1 MLSSHLVKALI
12 HSWTELL
19 SCILMWLRLSLWTK
33 HYPMRRFGTRLSCHT
48 LCRHPR
54 GCLRSLL
61 FFFTD
66 GPRQIWGG
74 FAVRH
79 SCWWPPSV
87 KAGHT
92 VAVAPPV
99 VLASCLLSGFVFISP
114 TFVCEKPILNTLPCF
129 RNWLGKG
136 LVIQAIDHLRGTSPS
151 VYCFYVGEDSLP
163 WTFGLKSGTKCRE
176 VLFKGKSQNVW
187 FQLA

>member
-1 MLSSHLVKALI
+1 MSDFVPPSSGMSGV
-12 HSWTELL
+12 
-19 SCILMWLRLSLWTK
+19 R
-33 HYPMRRFGTRLSCHT
+33 Y
-48 LCRHPR
+48 
-54 GCLRSLL
+54 

-66 GPRQIWGG
+66 GSRQIWGG
-74 FAVRH
+74 FAVWH
-79 SCWWPPSV
+79 SFWWPPSV

-151 VYCFYVGEDSLP
+151 VYCFYVGEDSLS
-163 WTFGLKSGTKCRE
+163 WTLGLKSGTNAEKFCSKAR
-176 VLFKGKSQNVW
+176 VKMCDFSWHNGHL
-187 FQLA
+187 LH